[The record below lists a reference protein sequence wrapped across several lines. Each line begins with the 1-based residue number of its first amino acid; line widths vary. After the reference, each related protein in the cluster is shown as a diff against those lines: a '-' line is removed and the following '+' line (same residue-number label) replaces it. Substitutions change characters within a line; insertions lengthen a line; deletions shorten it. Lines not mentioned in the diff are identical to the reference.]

1 MSVETRGLTRR
12 SLLKRA
18 GLLSVGAISAR
29 RVYEALETMG
39 LTAPE
44 RAAAAVVRRREE
56 QYLIE
61 GLEVIV
67 DDAVPVVIPPIYNDM
82 ITAKLTSRPTFT
94 SSSPGAAAGR
104 ATAGSDRTGRRA
116 RPL

>member
-29 RVYEALETMG
+29 GVYEALETMG

-82 ITAKLTSRPTFT
+82 ITAKLTSRPR
-94 SSSPGAAAGR
+94 SRARCLARPRAARRRGA
-104 ATAGSDRTGRRA
+104 TGRGGRA

>member
-29 RVYEALETMG
+29 GVYEALETMG

-44 RAAAAVVRRREE
+44 RAAAAGR
-56 QYLIE
+56 
-61 GLEVIV
+61 
-67 DDAVPVVIPPIYNDM
+67 
-82 ITAKLTSRPTFT
+82 
-94 SSSPGAAAGR
+94 SS
-104 ATAGSDRTGRRA
+104 T
-116 RPL
+116 